1 MKYLAIFSLAVLFS
15 LPAFAQNKSID
26 TATVEVDGV
35 CGMCKE
41 RIENAAYIKGVKKAT
56 WDKET
61 KMLTV
66 IYQPK
71 KVTILEIEESV
82 AEAGHDTQDVKAT
95 DKAYAQIHNCC
106 KYREDVTH

>member
-15 LPAFAQNKSID
+15 LPAFAQNQNID
-26 TATVEVDGV
+26 TATVKVDGV

-71 KVTILEIEESV
+71 KVTILKIEESV

>member
-15 LPAFAQNKSID
+15 LPAFAQNQSID

-35 CGMCKE
+35 CEMCKE

-56 WDKET
+56 WDKENKT
-61 KMLTV
+61 LTV

-71 KVTILEIEESV
+71 KVTVLQIEESV
-82 AEAGHDTQDVKAT
+82 AKAGHDTQDVKAD
-95 DKAYAQIHNCC
+95 DKAYARVHACC
-106 KYREDVTH
+106 KYRDTDTH